1 MVARRNELKSM
12 QLSLSHINRKCF
24 ILFTFMLVYS
34 TGRAQNPQ
42 RVERLARL
50 QGLKIEFINRYLK
63 LSSADSGFWQVYTPY
78 NMEMR
83 RAKLNSTDD
92 IIGMEEKVLTI
103 RKKYQPEFRK
113 ILVAEDRVQKVYT
126 IDREFNKLVREE
138 MQKRAEKM
146 HQ

>member
-1 MVARRNELKSM
+1 MDARRNELNNM
-12 QLSLSHINRKCF
+12 MLSLSHSMRKSF
-24 ILFTFMLVYS
+24 VILAFVLVYL
-34 TGRAQNPQ
+34 TGHAQNSP
-42 RVERLARL
+42 RGERLARL

-63 LSSADSGFWQVYTPY
+63 LTSADSGFWQVYTPY

-83 RAKLNSTDD
+83 QAKFNSTDD
-92 IIGMEEKVLTI
+92 IIGMEEKVLSI

-138 MQKRAEKM
+138 MQKRADKIR
-146 HQ
+146 Q

>member
-1 MVARRNELKSM
+1 MDARRNELTNMK
-12 QLSLSHINRKCF
+12 LSVSHIFRKSLI
-24 ILFTFMLVYS
+24 ILPFLLVS
-34 TGRAQNPQ
+34 GMARAQNPQ
-42 RVERLARL
+42 RGERLARL

-63 LSSADSGFWQVYTPY
+63 LTSADSGFWQVYTPY

-83 RAKLNSTDD
+83 RVKLNSTDD

-138 MQKRAEKM
+138 MQKRADKIR
-146 HQ
+146 Q

>member
-1 MVARRNELKSM
+1 MDARRNELTNMK
-12 QLSLSHINRKCF
+12 LSLSHIIRKSIF
-24 ILFTFMLVYS
+24 IIAFLMVYWM
-34 TGRAQNPQ
+34 GYAQTPP
-42 RVERLARL
+42 RGERLARL

-63 LSSADSGFWQVYTPY
+63 LTSADSGFWQVYTPY

-83 RAKLNSTDD
+83 KAKFNSTDD
-92 IIGMEEKVLTI
+92 IIGMEEKVLSI

-138 MQKRAEKM
+138 MQKRADKIR
-146 HQ
+146 

>member
-1 MVARRNELKSM
+1 MDARRNELTNMK
-12 QLSLSHINRKCF
+12 LSVSHIFRKSLI
-24 ILFTFMLVYS
+24 ILAFLLVS
-34 TGRAQNPQ
+34 GMARAQNPQ
-42 RVERLARL
+42 RGERLARL

-63 LSSADSGFWQVYTPY
+63 LTSADSGFWQVYTPY

-83 RAKLNSTDD
+83 RVKLNSTDD

-138 MQKRAEKM
+138 MQKRADKIR
-146 HQ
+146 Q

>member
-1 MVARRNELKSM
+1 MDARRNELINMK
-12 QLSLSHINRKCF
+12 LSLSHIIRKSIF
-24 ILFTFMLVYS
+24 IIAFLMVYWM
-34 TGRAQNPQ
+34 GYAQTPP
-42 RVERLARL
+42 RGERLARL

-63 LSSADSGFWQVYTPY
+63 LTSADSGFWQVYTPY

-83 RAKLNSTDD
+83 KAKFNSTDD
-92 IIGMEEKVLTI
+92 IIGMEEKVLSI

-138 MQKRAEKM
+138 MQKRADKIR
-146 HQ
+146 

>member
-1 MVARRNELKSM
+1 MDTRRNELTSM
-12 QLSLSHINRKCF
+12 QLLSSHIIRRSLLLIAF
-24 ILFTFMLVYS
+24 LMVYWIS
-34 TGRAQNPQ
+34 RAQNPP
-42 RVERLARL
+42 RVERLAKL

-78 NMEMR
+78 TMEMR
-83 RAKLNSTDD
+83 RAKFNSMDD

-113 ILVAEDRVQKVYT
+113 ILVSEDRVQKVYT

-138 MQKRAEKM
+138 MQKRTDKIR
-146 HQ
+146 Q

>member
-1 MVARRNELKSM
+1 MG
-12 QLSLSHINRKCF
+12 
-24 ILFTFMLVYS
+24 Y
-34 TGRAQNPQ
+34 AQTPP
-42 RVERLARL
+42 RGERLARL

-63 LSSADSGFWQVYTPY
+63 LTTADSGFWHVYTPY

-83 RAKLNSTDD
+83 KAKFNSTDD
-92 IIGMEEKVLTI
+92 IIGMEEKVLSI

-138 MQKRAEKM
+138 MQKRADKIR
-146 HQ
+146 

>member
-1 MVARRNELKSM
+1 MDARRNELTKM
-12 QLSLSHINRKCF
+12 KLLLSHIFHKSLI
-24 ILFTFMLVYS
+24 ILAFLLVS
-34 TGRAQNPQ
+34 GMARAQNPQ
-42 RVERLARL
+42 RGERLARL

-63 LSSADSGFWQVYTPY
+63 LTTADSGFWQVYTPY
-78 NMEMR
+78 SMEMR

-92 IIGMEEKVLTI
+92 IIGMEEQVLTI

-113 ILVAEDRVQKVYT
+113 ILASEDRVQKVYT

-138 MQKRAEKM
+138 MQKRSDKM

>member
-1 MVARRNELKSM
+1 MDTRRNELTRM
-12 QLSLSHINRKCF
+12 QLSLSHIIRKSF
-24 ILFTFMLVYS
+24 FVVAFMLVNS

-78 NMEMR
+78 TMEMR
-83 RAKLNSTDD
+83 RAKFNSMDD

-138 MQKRAEKM
+138 MQKRTDKIR
-146 HQ
+146 Q

>member
-1 MVARRNELKSM
+1 MDARRNELTNMKPSV
-12 QLSLSHINRKCF
+12 SHIIRKSLV
-24 ILFTFMLVYS
+24 IVAFMLVCWTS
-34 TGRAQNPQ
+34 RAQNPQ

-113 ILVAEDRVQKVYT
+113 ILVSEDRVQKVYT

-138 MQKRAEKM
+138 MQKRTDKM

>member
-1 MVARRNELKSM
+1 M
-12 QLSLSHINRKCF
+12 QLSLSHINSKCF
-24 ILFTFMLVYS
+24 ILFAFMLVYS
-34 TGRAQNPQ
+34 TGRAQSPQ

-138 MQKRAEKM
+138 MQKRADKM

>member
-1 MVARRNELKSM
+1 MDTRRNELTSM
-12 QLSLSHINRKCF
+12 QLSLSHIIRKSF
-24 ILFTFMLVYS
+24 FVVAFMLVNG

-78 NMEMR
+78 TMEMR
-83 RAKLNSTDD
+83 RAKFNSMDD

-113 ILVAEDRVQKVYT
+113 ILVSEDRVQKVYT

-138 MQKRAEKM
+138 MQKRTDKIR
-146 HQ
+146 Q

>member
-1 MVARRNELKSM
+1 MDARRNELTNMKPSV
-12 QLSLSHINRKCF
+12 SHISRKNLV
-24 ILFTFMLVYS
+24 IVAFMLVCW

-78 NMEMR
+78 NMEMH

-113 ILVAEDRVQKVYT
+113 ILVSEDRVQKVYT

-138 MQKRAEKM
+138 MQKRTDKM

>member
-1 MVARRNELKSM
+1 MDARRNELNNMK
-12 QLSLSHINRKCF
+12 LSLSHSMLKSF
-24 ILFTFMLVYS
+24 VILAFLLVS
-34 TGRAQNPQ
+34 GMARAQNHQ
-42 RVERLARL
+42 RGERLAKL

-63 LSSADSGFWQVYTPY
+63 LTSADSGFWQVYTPY

-83 RAKLNSTDD
+83 RVKLNSTDD

-138 MQKRAEKM
+138 MQKRADKIR
-146 HQ
+146 Q

>member
-1 MVARRNELKSM
+1 M
-12 QLSLSHINRKCF
+12 QLSLSHIIRKSF
-24 ILFTFMLVYS
+24 FVVAFMLVNS

-42 RVERLARL
+42 RVESLARL

-78 NMEMR
+78 TMEMR
-83 RAKLNSTDD
+83 RAKFNSMDD

-113 ILVAEDRVQKVYT
+113 ILVSEDRVQKVYT

-138 MQKRAEKM
+138 MQKRTDKIR
-146 HQ
+146 Q

>member
-1 MVARRNELKSM
+1 MK
-12 QLSLSHINRKCF
+12 LSLSHIIRKSIF
-24 ILFTFMLVYS
+24 IIAFLMVYWIS
-34 TGRAQNPQ
+34 HAQNPP
-42 RVERLARL
+42 RGERQARL

-63 LSSADSGFWQVYTPY
+63 LTSADSGFWQVYTPY

-83 RAKLNSTDD
+83 RAKLSSTDD

-138 MQKRAEKM
+138 MQKRADKIR
-146 HQ
+146 Q

>member
-1 MVARRNELKSM
+1 MDARRNELTNMKPSV
-12 QLSLSHINRKCF
+12 SHIICKSLV
-24 ILFTFMLVYS
+24 IVAFMLVCWTS
-34 TGRAQNPQ
+34 RAQNPQ

-138 MQKRAEKM
+138 MQKRAEKIR
-146 HQ
+146 Q